1 MKPLILGKA
10 EKRVTID
17 PPLVLAPLAGYTERA
32 FRGLVR
38 RTGGCGL
45 VVTEMVSS
53 EGLTRGSRVS
63 RELASVTREERPVG
77 IQIFGSDPA
86 RMADAAAVVEELGAS
101 LVDIN
106 MGCPVPK
113 VIRTG
118 SGAALMRDVDRAA
131 RLVASVAK
139 AIRIPVTAKLRS
151 GWDDD
156 HINAPEVA
164 TALEQAGAAALTVHP
179 RCRSERH
186 RGRAAW
192 KVIAEVKQ
200 AVGIPVIGNGD
211 VTDPASAR
219 AMIQETGVDAVMVGR
234 GALKN
239 PWVFRQID
247 DDLSGRAVVE
257 PSMEEFREALD
268 FFIVQLQD
276 YLPDQV
282 VLNRVKALAGWVT
295 KGLRGGAELRRNI
308 YASKSL
314 PEALGLFENYFRR
327 TRAAQPLI
335 HAGGLD

>member
-1 MKPLILGKA
+1 MKPLIIGK
-10 EKRVTID
+10 VTID
-17 PPLVLAPLAGYTERA
+17 PPLVLAPLAGYTDRA

-38 RTGGCGL
+38 RIGGCGM

-53 EGLTRGSRVS
+53 EGLTRGSRFS
-63 RELASVTREERPVG
+63 MELASVTREERPVG
-77 IQIFGSDPA
+77 IQIFGSDPS

-131 RLVASVAK
+131 RLVSSITETV
-139 AIRIPVTAKLRS
+139 RIPVTAKLRS
-151 GWDDD
+151 GWDQD

-164 TALEQAGAAALTVHP
+164 AALEQAGAAAITVHP
-179 RCRSERH
+179 RCRSDRH

-200 AVGIPVIGNGD
+200 AVRIPVIGNGD
-211 VTDPASAR
+211 VTGPVSAR
-219 AMIQETGVDAVMVGR
+219 AMIAETGVDGIMVGR

-247 DDLSGRAVVE
+247 YDLSGKE
-257 PSMEEFREALD
+257 PVRPTIEDYREAFE
-268 FFIVQLQD
+268 FFVSRLKD
-276 YLPDQV
+276 YLPDKV
-282 VLNRVKALAGWVT
+282 VLNRVKALIGWAT

-314 PEALGLFENYFRR
+314 QEALDLFENYFRYASTVR
-327 TRAAQPLI
+327 PPTYVGTR
-335 HAGGLD
+335 